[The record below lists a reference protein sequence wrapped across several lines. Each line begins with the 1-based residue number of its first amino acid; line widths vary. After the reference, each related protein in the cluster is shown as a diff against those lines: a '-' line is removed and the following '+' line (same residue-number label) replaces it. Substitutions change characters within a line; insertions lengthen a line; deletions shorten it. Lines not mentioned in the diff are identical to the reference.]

1 MFESS
6 VDSEFKG
13 PIPPLLSSRVGF
25 QEGDLQQ
32 YSLSSFHQ
40 QIPMSLVRQK
50 TFGIKKSENQSVY
63 DNEEIQY
70 GSKPQFLKTIIAKSL
85 QSNFI
90 NNLWNRSYLRKLNQ
104 LSFFQIQQLDDLQI
118 VSDGNEYN
126 RAPQLWIMVDVFTPF
141 SKFIAFW
148 DAFQIIT
155 YLLIFFWLPYKISF
169 DIYHISE
176 LFSETKNA
184 IIEYMLMIILALD
197 IGVGMNL
204 AFIEKGQ
211 LIKDRKRII
220 VNYFNKNAFVDL
232 VTICIY
238 LCGFLFHSDSP
249 IFCTKS
255 EFQRLHHDLHP
266 VNSLRCL
273 LYIEDNQNKQDLSS
287 NLRVFQSK
295 RLPE

>member
-32 YSLSSFHQ
+32 NSSCSLNQ
-40 QIPMSLVRQK
+40 AIPLPLIRQK
-50 TFGIKKSENQSVY
+50 TLGVKKSEYQSAY

-104 LSFFQIQQLDDLQI
+104 LSPFQIQQLDDLQI
-118 VSDGNEYN
+118 SSDGNEQSRGY
-126 RAPQLWIMVDVFTPF
+126 QLWILVDVFTPY

-169 DIYHISE
+169 EIYHISE
-176 LFSETKNA
+176 LFSETKSA
-184 IIEYMLMIILALD
+184 IIEYMLMIIMALD

-211 LIKDRKRII
+211 IIKDRKRIML
-220 VNYFNKNAFVDL
+220 NYFNKNAFVDL
-232 VTICIY
+232 VKFYIY
-238 LCGFLFHSDSP
+238 LCGFFFYCDSP
-249 IFCTKS
+249 IFCTQS
-255 EFQRLHHDLHP
+255 QFQRLNNDLDL
-266 VNSLRCL
+266 NNLMCCI
-273 LYIEDNQNKQDLSS
+273 LYIEDNQNKQDSS
-287 NLRVFQSK
+287 LNLRVFQSK
-295 RLPE
+295 WVSK